1 MRYGTQE
8 CSTLKLATRTSPFT
22 HWFANRIYTSVCCS
36 DKSPPSGSGSL
47 KCSET
52 REPSVPMSKTKISE
66 FNSENFD
73 KKKLNLLKSTF
84 ISNNLNYLSVQV
96 DLYLISLCK
105 MTKDQTLPC

>member
-1 MRYGTQE
+1 
-8 CSTLKLATRTSPFT
+8 
-22 HWFANRIYTSVCCS
+22 
-36 DKSPPSGSGSL
+36 
-47 KCSET
+47 
-52 REPSVPMSKTKISE
+52 MSKTKISE